1 MKYAWIQSHRDL
13 FSVTMMCRVMNVS
26 TSGFYESLKGER
38 SPRSKRTEAIRSD
51 VRRVYEQ
58 YKGIY
63 GSYKIAEKLNKD
75 SQLQSA
81 CRNTVALAMQEMG
94 LKSRVSKQ
102 FKPTT
107 TVTDPSKQPAEN
119 ILSQDFQATR
129 PNQKWVA
136 DITYL
141 PTLVGW
147 VYLAVVIDLFS
158 RKVVGWSMS
167 DRLTTPLI
175 TDAMKQA
182 VEQRRP
188 HGGELLHHS
197 DRGCQYTSDAYR
209 QMLAK
214 LGITCSMSRTGCCY
228 DNAVAERFFWS
239 LKHEWTKFESY
250 SDMDSARWSVFKYI
264 ETFYNS
270 ERIHQTLGY
279 KTPNQFEHDHDKNLA
294 A

>member
-1 MKYAWIQSHRDL
+1 VKYAWIQSHRDL
-13 FSVTMMCRVMNVS
+13 FSVTMMCKVMNVS

-38 SPRSKRTEAIRSD
+38 SPRSKRTAAIRSD

-141 PTLVGW
+141 PTRVGW

-214 LGITCSMSRTGCCY
+214 LGVTCSMSRTGCCY

-250 SDMDSARWSVFKYI
+250 SDLDSARWSVFKYI

>member
-75 SQLQSA
+75 AQLQSA

-119 ILSQDFQATR
+119 ILSQDFRATR